1 MKVEISDSLFEQYK
15 EFIKTRFLT
24 ENISEQIEQLIEREL
39 NKYCVL
45 GRELDVLTGTK
56 TRHQLIQDLT
66 RSLGGQ
72 GYNDNSILKTT
83 FLCLDI
89 DNFKKY
95 LDFHGLTAGDQ
106 ILIKI
111 AEQLKRNYPKSNIY
125 RIGGDE
131 FVVEIGELNFT
142 PFEID
147 KNINLKY
154 SIVDISVQRDERSHH
169 TNGLI
174 MLNLHK
180 GIIYASKNV
189 TKIECKYPEI
199 VDE

>member
-1 MKVEISDSLFEQYK
+1 MKVEISDSLFEQYR

-66 RSLGGQ
+66 KSLGGQ
-72 GYNDNSILKTT
+72 GYKDNSILKIK

-95 LDFHGLTAGDQ
+95 LDFHGLTAGDE
-106 ILIKI
+106 ILKKV
-111 AEQLKRNYPKSNIY
+111 AEQLKRNYPNSNIY

-131 FVVEIGELNFT
+131 FVMEIGELNFT

-147 KNINLKY
+147 KDINLKY
-154 SIVDISVQRDERSHH
+154 SIVNISVQRNERGHH
-169 TNGLI
+169 ARGLI

-189 TKIECKYPEI
+189 TEIECKYPEI